1 MIPGPLTSNAY
12 VGFEVVNSPFDV
24 RSYFIEGSPFRGI
37 PLDAEEHTE
46 FHVFISVSSPAFLC
60 SRAVGFAVIDP
71 LAFVHMDFGAAPF
84 DLVRTVVEVARKEL
98 EKAKG
103 EKPVSQKMFRAI

>member
-84 DLVRTVVEVARKEL
+84 DLVRTAFFFGNPCCQLPQIDFDIYQCQVT
-98 EKAKG
+98 
-103 EKPVSQKMFRAI
+103 